1 MRYNPPPA
9 PPAGDKAY
17 SFGVTGDKMSEQDS
31 GFMRDEN
38 KMLNETIQKLLYSR
52 SMDKERI
59 RELESYLYFSEKMNL
74 QLVGLMLN
82 GGRVGEIK
90 RVFENDLDMNKDVY
104 GKYQENNHHLILQM
118 LQEKEGEELPSRVS
132 RGLGG
137 VESAKEREINAQL
150 GQLKEQLALLMK
162 NNTQKNEK
170 SASEAE
176 GARWK
181 EQEEALTRKCDE
193 FQKRVVKLDSDNK
206 ELALCW

>member
-1 MRYNPPPA
+1 
-9 PPAGDKAY
+9 
-17 SFGVTGDKMSEQDS
+17 MSEQDS

-38 KMLNETIQKLLYSR
+38 KRLNETIQKLLYSR

-104 GKYQENNHHLILQM
+104 GKYQENNHHLILQV

-132 RGLGG
+132 RGSGG
-137 VESAKEREINAQL
+137 VESVKEREINAQL

-162 NNTQKNEK
+162 SNTQKNEK

-181 EQEEALTRKCDE
+181 EQE
-193 FQKRVVKLDSDNK
+193 
-206 ELALCW
+206 